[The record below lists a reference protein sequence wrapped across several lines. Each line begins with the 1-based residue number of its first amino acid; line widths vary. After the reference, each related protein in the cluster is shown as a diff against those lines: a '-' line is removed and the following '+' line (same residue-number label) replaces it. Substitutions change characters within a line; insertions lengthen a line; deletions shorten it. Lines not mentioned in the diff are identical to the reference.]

1 MTDEPGFWLISA
13 GLLSKW
19 GFDDGSLP
27 DGYLDWLDDQGL
39 DYPDDDTE
47 ILRTLVRTRLVPAL
61 DQRVELVEIE
71 TSHNPIRA
79 TTVDGVDVEE
89 CWYGRQEEPTLTPD
103 AVFVP
108 YRDVHAVAERANKE
122 GAAA

>member
-1 MTDEPGFWLISA
+1 MTEEPGFWMCSD

-27 DGYLDWLDDQGL
+27 DSYLDWLDEQGL

-47 ILRTLVRTRLVPAL
+47 ILRTLVRERLVPAL
-61 DQRVELVEIE
+61 DQHIELVDIE

-79 TTVDGVDVEE
+79 SRVDGVDVED
-89 CWYGRQEEPTLTPD
+89 CWYGKQPNPELTPD
-103 AVFVP
+103 AVFVT
-108 YRDVHAVAERANKE
+108 YRDVLDLAERAKQE
-122 GAAA
+122 EKVA